1 MQIALFIFGTLL
13 LIRLSWRA
21 LANPKSHGFYRFFAF
36 EGLLV
41 LLIRNQPYWFIEPF
55 SLMHLLSWL
64 LLFISVVFIIR
75 SMIMLKRY
83 GGHAERAMLPEN
95 YAFENTTHLVQEGLY
110 HYIRHPMYSS
120 LLFLAWGTFFKR
132 MTALD
137 FILALL
143 VTAFLLA
150 SAKIEE
156 RENIQFFGEK
166 YVDYMQRTKIFIPW
180 VL

>member
-41 LLIRNQPYWFIEPF
+41 LLIRNQPYWFVEPF
-55 SLMHLLSWL
+55 SLIHLLSWL

-75 SMIMLKRY
+75 SMVMLKRY

-95 YAFENTTHLVQEGLY
+95 YAFENTTHLVQEGPY
-110 HYIRHPMYSS
+110 RYIRHPMYSS

>member
-1 MQIALFIFGTLL
+1 MQIALFIFGTLF

-41 LLIRNQPYWFIEPF
+41 LLIRNQPYWFVEPF
-55 SLMHLLSWL
+55 SLIHLLSWL

-95 YAFENTTHLVQEGLY
+95 YAFENTTHLVQEGPY
-110 HYIRHPMYSS
+110 RYIRHPMYSS

-143 VTAFLLA
+143 VTTFLLA